1 MCYLSVYGSKNYFEA
16 KVPVSICN
24 TFSKYNMDRH
34 KAERASLTRD
44 EFATAIR
51 ANPMRSDGNPVAD
64 GGNASFKMFGLDDG
78 VMMLVLVP
86 SRGNAT
92 GRAPAL

>member
-1 MCYLSVYGSKNYFEA
+1 MIF
-16 KVPVSICN
+16 
-24 TFSKYNMDRH
+24 
-34 KAERASLTRD
+34 
-44 EFATAIR
+44 
-51 ANPMRSDGNPVAD
+51 
-64 GGNASFKMFGLDDG
+64 MFGLDDG